1 MASLGQLTAGVAHEL
16 NNPLNFISSSIAP
29 LQRNMVDLLK
39 LLNKYESLL
48 DEKNLSGVVSELKEE
63 MDVDYVINETTSLLK
78 GIREGAFRSEHI
90 VKDLRTFS
98 RMDENEFKGVNVHE
112 GIDSTLLLLHHKMN
126 SRITVHK
133 KYGDL
138 PPLECLPG
146 KLNQVFM
153 NIISNSILAIKDKG
167 DIYIE
172 TSVVE
177 DKARIAIRDTGV
189 GMSEETME
197 HIFEPFFS
205 TRAVGKG
212 TGLGLSI
219 SFSIVQEHHGTI
231 DVTSEPG
238 QGSEFVIMIP
248 LTRKNGEI

>member
-39 LLNKYESLL
+39 LLNSYESLL
-48 DEKNLSGVVSELKEE
+48 DEKNLSGVVAELKKE
-63 MDVDYVINETTSLLK
+63 MDVEYLIKESTNLLK

-126 SRITVHK
+126 GRITVHK

-167 DIYIE
+167 DIFIE

-189 GMSEETME
+189 GMSKETMD

-231 DVTSEPG
+231 EVTSEPG
-238 QGSEFVIMIP
+238 KGSEFVIMIP
-248 LTRKNGEI
+248 LIRQNGEI